1 MTSIGF
7 PMLTSSL
14 LKKSFLVLEILT
26 QRDAIVRRERVDIAV
41 LRKQALNPTGNLG
54 HHRLTTGK
62 DA

>member
-26 QRDAIVRRERVDIAV
+26 QRDAIVRGERVDIAV
-41 LRKQALNPTGNLG
+41 LRKALNPTGSLG
-54 HHRLTTGK
+54 HHRLTTRK